1 MDSGIGT
8 RDGAASWQILSMTH
22 GVTIL
27 RYKFNKCDHKKP
39 IQNTLRAYINPHS
52 QWGQGQGRKELGKG
66 VRVGVKGLQLRH
78 ITNASRAAESWPPMI
93 NVRQCQA
100 AALAPQPEPYPVA
113 VAGFPECEDRVTRKK
128 TIRIN
133 LWG

>member
-52 QWGQGQGRKELGKG
+52 QWGQGQEREEQGKG
-66 VRVGVKGLQLRH
+66 VRVRAKGLQLRH

>member
-39 IQNTLRAYINPHS
+39 IQNTLRAYINPHTLS
-52 QWGQGQGRKELGKG
+52 GGRGREGKSRGKG
-66 VRVGVKGLQLRH
+66 LGLGLRGC
-78 ITNASRAAESWPPMI
+78 S
-93 NVRQCQA
+93 
-100 AALAPQPEPYPVA
+100 
-113 VAGFPECEDRVTRKK
+113 
-128 TIRIN
+128 
-133 LWG
+133 